1 MHSLAA
7 LHFTEARIDR
17 DLTMLLPLNDSDV
30 RFALELSKFKGDGR
44 IDRAGARPPIDFIA
58 ETGRLLSDSFLCST
72 LSTAAELAIPLLG
85 SWCMVDVVDGE
96 STRRVIILH
105 PDSGLQTRARAFFDG
120 HAPRSGDPI
129 GVPRVTSAGQ
139 SVVVAPPDALNEIA
153 DVETRELLVELGA
166 RSLLVVAMQ
175 TPRGIVG
182 AITFGS
188 NEPRRYWAEEL
199 FAARELGR
207 RCART
212 VECARSYGETQMAR
226 VRAEH
231 AYALEDA
238 ARAEFAYAVER
249 GDHQSLE
256 LIRQSA
262 G

>member
-1 MHSLAA
+1 
-7 LHFTEARIDR
+7 
-17 DLTMLLPLNDSDV
+17 MLLPLNDSDV
-30 RFALELSKFKGDGR
+30 RLALEHSSFQGDGR
-44 IDRAGARPPIDFIA
+44 IDRTGECPTIDFIA
-58 ETGRLLSDSFLCST
+58 ETGRLLSDSFLCAT
-72 LSTAAELAIPLLG
+72 LSTAAGLAMPALG
-85 SWCMVDVVDGE
+85 SWCMVDVIDGE
-96 STRRVIILH
+96 SIRRPIVLH
-105 PDSGLQTRARAFFDG
+105 PDSALQVRARDFFEI
-120 HAPRSGDPI
+120 HIPRSGDPV
-129 GVPRVTSAGQ
+129 GSPRVVSAGQ
-139 SVVVAPPDALNEIA
+139 SVVVASPDALNEIA

-166 RSLLVVAMQ
+166 RSFLVVAMQ

-188 NEPRRYWAEEL
+188 NEPRRYWSEEL
-199 FAARELGR
+199 FVARELGR

-238 ARAEFAYAVER
+238 ARAEFAYALER

-256 LIRQSA
+256 LIRPKA